1 MTVKVCIL
9 LNNLIHGYCFVYLG
23 GQLISVDY
31 YQDGQLIRNLTA
43 YVKNKRLPNDNLGRN
58 GYTRTQVDFTGYMFD
73 GKPIPN
79 TYA

>member
-1 MTVKVCIL
+1 MDGPAIIKDLNEMTVKVCIL

-43 YVKNKRLPNDNLGRN
+43 YVKNKRLPNDNLG
-58 GYTRTQVDFTGYMFD
+58 G
-73 GKPIPN
+73 
-79 TYA
+79 